1 MKKGE
6 SVMLFL
12 VTQQLFTEPV
22 QSDWAQV
29 RLQVSSKPGRE
40 NVNYRA
46 SPSRTVTLSVSH
58 CSLSSSPSSLF
69 HLCLLTNKT
78 ESRQT
83 SNPQIQTL
91 TSDQNPVRPL
101 LTSLTNNTHL
111 LLIFTHRNAEEKEEQ
126 EYLEERRRQEDDDKA
141 SGDKNGG
148 QTMKR

>member
-1 MKKGE
+1 
-6 SVMLFL
+6 MLFL

-46 SPSRTVTLSVSH
+46 SPSRTVTLSVSRTVTLSVSH

-78 ESRQT
+78 KSHQT

-91 TSDQNPVRPL
+91 TSDQNPVWPL

-111 LLIFTHRNAEEKEEQ
+111 LLIFTHRNAEEKED
-126 EYLEERRRQEDDDKA
+126 LEERRRQEDDDKA

>member
-46 SPSRTVTLSVSH
+46 SPSRTVTLSVSRTVTLSVSH

-83 SNPQIQTL
+83 SNP
-91 TSDQNPVRPL
+91 NPNPDLRSEPGRAFADL
-101 LTSLTNNTHL
+101 S
-111 LLIFTHRNAEEKEEQ
+111 
-126 EYLEERRRQEDDDKA
+126 Y
-141 SGDKNGG
+141 
-148 QTMKR
+148 

>member
-1 MKKGE
+1 
-6 SVMLFL
+6 MLFL

-69 HLCLLTNKT
+69 HLCLLTMKPKVVKP
-78 ESRQT
+78 QT
-83 SNPQIQTL
+83 LIQTL
-91 TSDQNPVRPL
+91 TSDQNPVWPL

>member
-46 SPSRTVTLSVSH
+46 SPSRTVTLSVVLL
-58 CSLSSSPSSLF
+58 SLSSSPSSLF

-83 SNPQIQTL
+83 SNP
-91 TSDQNPVRPL
+91 NPNPDLRSEPGRAFADL
-101 LTSLTNNTHL
+101 S
-111 LLIFTHRNAEEKEEQ
+111 
-126 EYLEERRRQEDDDKA
+126 Y
-141 SGDKNGG
+141 
-148 QTMKR
+148 

>member
-1 MKKGE
+1 
-6 SVMLFL
+6 MLFL

-46 SPSRTVTLSVSH
+46 SPSRTVTLSVVLL
-58 CSLSSSPSSLF
+58 SLSSSPSSLF

-78 ESRQT
+78 KSHQT

-91 TSDQNPVRPL
+91 TSDQNPVWPL